1 MSARELPS
9 DVDAN
14 HVAELLAWLDHY
26 CKRRLNLQLMDERR
40 TFSPHLVLD
49 FGRAG
54 LMGLQV
60 PGVYGGRPVS
70 IRGLMRIMSKLGA
83 IDATLGLFV
92 GLTNVLGAGIIARAG
107 APALRER
114 VLPDLA
120 TGRMLA
126 AFALTE
132 PHAGS
137 HPGSLRT
144 TAIPSSDGWSLS
156 GVKWLSGLA
165 AWSGVINTF
174 ARITPCEG
182 GAGPISAFCI
192 PTDRAGIAQ
201 GPEALT
207 IGMRSMIQ
215 NEVRFEGVH
224 VDANDLL
231 GAEGQGMLVA
241 HEGMGLGRLVIAGAA
256 VGLMGHCLAVAHQYA
271 TRRRIATGLLAAH
284 PYCSHILW
292 ELAGSALA
300 LEKLVTLVAGAL
312 DAGRDVPLEILAV
325 CKIIGGEESFRCANS
340 TLQILGGRGYLE
352 TEAIARPFRDSRV
365 LRIFEGPTEALLHHV
380 GLSAASADTRPWI
393 FVSQELQGGDLVGRA
408 QQRIQDLR
416 ALPSPESK
424 RKSARLAHTFLSGQL
439 LVITA
444 QLAAGR
450 LAADTLSPTALRT
463 LEAKFTALISDVG
476 RHYCELLDS
485 EEAHSD
491 DLGRIIERLG
501 SWTSTPLPYEEG
513 RVSQLLTGV
522 GEEFAVTRDNRMIL

>member
-1 MSARELPS
+1 MSAVELPS
-9 DVDAN
+9 DVEAG
-14 HVAELLAWLDHY
+14 HVAELLAWLDRY

-40 TFSPHLVLD
+40 TFSPHLMLD

-60 PGVYGGRPVS
+60 PGAYGGRPVS
-70 IRGLMRIMSKLGA
+70 IRGLMQIMSKLGA

-107 APALRER
+107 TPAQRER
-114 VLPDLA
+114 WLPDLA
-120 TGRMLA
+120 SGRMLA

-144 TAIPSSDGWSLS
+144 AATPRSGGWSLS

-174 ARITPCEG
+174 ARIMPFEG

-192 PTDRAGIAQ
+192 PTDRAGIVQ

-207 IGMRSMIQ
+207 IGMRAMIQ
-215 NEVRFEGVH
+215 NELRFEGVA

-231 GAEGQGMLVA
+231 GDPGQGLLVA
-241 HEGMGLGRLVIAGAA
+241 QEGMGLGRLVIAGAA

-284 PYCSHILW
+284 PYCSHTLW

-312 DAGRDVPLEILAV
+312 DAGRSVPSEILAV
-325 CKIIGGEESFRCANS
+325 CKIIGAEESFRCANS
-340 TLQILGGRGYLE
+340 ALQILGGRGYLE
-352 TEAIARPFRDSRV
+352 TEAIARPFRDARV
-365 LRIFEGPTEALLHHV
+365 LRIFEGPTEALLHHI
-380 GLSAASADTRPWI
+380 GSSAALPDTRPWV
-393 FVSQELQGGDLVGRA
+393 FVSQELQGGDLVERA
-408 QQRIQDLR
+408 QQRLQELR
-416 ALPSPESK
+416 ALPKPESK
-424 RKSARLAHTFLSGQL
+424 RKSARLAQAFLSGQM

-444 QLAAGR
+444 HLAAGR
-450 LAADTLSPTALRT
+450 LAADALSPTALRT
-463 LEAKFTALISDVG
+463 LEAKFAALSRDVG
-476 RHYCELLDS
+476 HHYRELLDGDD
-485 EEAHSD
+485 EHSD
-491 DLGRIIERLG
+491 DLSRIIERLG
-501 SWTSTPLPYEEG
+501 SWTSAPLPYEEG
-513 RVSQLLTGV
+513 RVSQLLTGA
-522 GEEFAVTRDNRMIL
+522 G